1 MKEAMFYKKLADHK
15 VKCTLC
21 AHQCE
26 IASGKRGICRVRENQ
41 EGVLYSLNYQRLI
54 AEHID
59 PIEKKP
65 LFHFYPGTQSY
76 SIAAMGCNF
85 RCLHCQNWSISQVRK
100 DIIEGEKVSPER
112 VVQAAL
118 HSGCSSISYTY
129 TEPTIYFE
137 TAFEISRLAQQK
149 GLKNVFV
156 TNGYLSSEALHY
168 IAPYLDAANIDLKA
182 MSDKFYREIC
192 GARLEPV
199 LECIRQYYELGIWIE
214 ITTLII
220 PGYND
225 KEEELAQIAQFIADI
240 DQGIPWHVTAFYPTY
255 QLNDAS
261 PTPLS
266 TLRRAYQIG
275 KEKGL
280 YYVYQGNVGEGEN
293 TFCPSCGQL
302 LVSRRYFSV
311 VNKIKNGKCPFCGE
325 KIQGIMSVSGDGP
338 LTD

>member
-1 MKEAMFYKKLADHK
+1 MFYKKLADHK

>member
-1 MKEAMFYKKLADHK
+1 MFYKKLADHK

-21 AHQCE
+21 AHHCE

-118 HSGCSSISYTY
+118 HNGCSSISYTY

-156 TNGYLSSEALHY
+156 TNGFITAEALET
-168 IAPYLDAANIDLKA
+168 IKPCLSAANVDLK
-182 MSDKFYREIC
+182 SFRDEFYRKNC
-192 GARLEPV
+192 GAHLQPV
-199 LECIRQYYELGIWIE
+199 LESLQKMKEMGIWVE
-214 ITTLII
+214 ITTLLI
-220 PGYND
+220 PALND
-225 KEEELAQIAQFIADI
+225 SDEELKDIAGFIADL
-240 DQGIPWHVTAFYPTY
+240 GKETPWHISRFHPQFKMRSVPV
-255 QLNDAS
+255 
-261 PTPLS
+261 TPLTS
-266 TLRRAYQIG
+266 LHRAVEIG
-275 KEKGL
+275 KLQGL
-280 YYVYQGNVGEGEN
+280 KYVYNGNVPGDEGESTYCSN
-293 TFCPSCGQL
+293 CRNCLIERHGFDVVSANLTGNKCSKCGTEL
-302 LVSRRYFSV
+302 
-311 VNKIKNGKCPFCGE
+311 E
-325 KIQGIMSVSGDGP
+325 GIM
-338 LTD
+338 

>member
-1 MKEAMFYKKLADHK
+1 MFYKKLADHK

-100 DIIEGEKVSPER
+100 NIIEGEKVSPER

-255 QLNDAS
+255 QLNDAP